1 MKNEIFRFDF
11 KDLKLSVSEIEN
23 FMGYKKG
30 DDSDL
35 VTGLIEE
42 ILDEAEDICNIR
54 AQYVIFNDILFDS
67 ENRVIVINDISFEI
81 KNIVYGQLKRSE
93 AAALF
98 LCTAGE
104 EIGIRSRQAMKDRD
118 LLRGYVYDV
127 VGSEIVEAAADLM
140 QKELSNMVTAEGRK
154 ITNRYSPGYCGWSVA
169 EQHKLFKLIP
179 YNYCGI
185 RLTESALM
193 DPVKSVSG
201 IIGIGK
207 DVRLNPYNCKMCN
220 MHDCIYRRMKETK
233 GRGGERRG
241 GIGTFAIADD
251 EFRFR
256 KSLMSYVLL

>member
-1 MKNEIFRFDF
+1 MKGATFRFDF
-11 KDLKLSVSEIEN
+11 KDLNLSVSEIEN
-23 FMGYKKG
+23 FMGYKEG
-30 DDSDL
+30 DDSGL
-35 VTGLIEE
+35 VTGLIKE
-42 ILDEAEDICNIR
+42 ILDEAEEICNIR
-54 AQYVIFNDILFDS
+54 AQFLIFNDLLFDY
-67 ENRVIVINDISFEI
+67 ENRAVIINDTGFQV
-81 KNIVYGQLKRSE
+81 KGIVYGQIKKSDS
-93 AAALF
+93 AALF

-140 QKELSNMVTAEGRK
+140 QMELSNMVTAENRK

-207 DVRLNPYNCKMCN
+207 DVRLNPYTCKMCD

-233 GRGGERRG
+233 GER
-241 GIGTFAIADD
+241 I
-251 EFRFR
+251 
-256 KSLMSYVLL
+256 